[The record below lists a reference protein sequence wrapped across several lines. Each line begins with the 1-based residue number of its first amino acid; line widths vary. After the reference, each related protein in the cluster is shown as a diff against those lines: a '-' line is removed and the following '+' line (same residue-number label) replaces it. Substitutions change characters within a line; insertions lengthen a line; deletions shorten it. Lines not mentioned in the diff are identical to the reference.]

1 MFEIAELGQQLSKK
15 DYKQRVP
22 ELRTRLL
29 EAQQQLQDSNFPVLV
44 LISGVDG
51 GGKGQI
57 INLLNEWMDPRG
69 IQTHAFGLPTED
81 QRSRPEFWRYWMAL
95 PPRGQVSIFVGSWYS
110 SPIADRVS
118 RKIDNSELDERL
130 IHINNVERELTDDG
144 MLIIKCWIHMSKE
157 QQKKRLHSFQK
168 DPDSRW
174 RVTKKDIKHLKLY
187 DKFVGIAERV
197 IRETSTGHCPWLIVD
212 GFDIKHSSVTVGEH
226 ILARINTHL
235 AQREHKIT
243 TPPAPAPDTITQVQS
258 KGLLQSLDMTRSL
271 SKSEYKSKL
280 EKYQGQL
287 NLLAREARTRHMS
300 ALLVFEGWDAGGK
313 GGAIRRI
320 THALDARQYRV
331 IPIAAPTD
339 EEKAHHYLWRFWRH
353 VPRSGQF
360 TIYDRSWYG
369 RVLVERVEGF
379 ATEDEWMRAYT
390 EINDFEEEIYNADT
404 VILKYWLHIDKDE
417 QERRFKER
425 EKISYKKYKIT
436 EEDYR
441 NREQWGQYELAV
453 EEMVART
460 SSEFAPWYLVEGND
474 KRYARIKVLKLLCQ
488 ALKQRLDD
496 TK

>member
-1 MFEIAELGQQLSKK
+1 MFEIAELGQELSKK
-15 DYKQRVP
+15 EYKKQVP

-29 EAQQQLQDSNFPVLV
+29 EAQQLLQEHHLPVLV
-44 LISGVDG
+44 IISGVDG

-57 INLLNEWMDPRG
+57 INLLNTWMDPRG

-95 PPRGQVSIFVGSWYS
+95 PSRGQVGIFVGSWYS

-118 RKIDNSELDERL
+118 KKIDNSGLDERL
-130 IHINNVERELTDDG
+130 IHINNVERELSDDG
-144 MLIIKCWIHMSKE
+144 MLIIKCWVHMSKE
-157 QQKKRLHSFQK
+157 QQEKRLHSFQE
-168 DPDSRW
+168 DPDNRW
-174 RVTKKDIKHLKLY
+174 RVTKKDIEHLKLY

-226 ILARINTHL
+226 ILARINTHVARHEQTIAAVSTPAL
-235 AQREHKIT
+235 DT
-243 TPPAPAPDTITQVQS
+243 TEQAHS
-258 KGLLQSLDMTRSL
+258 KGLLQSLDMTRIL
-271 SKSEYKSKL
+271 TKSDYKTKL
-280 EKYQGQL
+280 KKYQGQL
-287 NLLAREARTRHMS
+287 NLLAREARARHMS

-353 VPRSGQF
+353 VPRAGQI

-379 ATEDEWMRAYT
+379 ATHDEWMRAYT

-404 VILKYWLHIDKDE
+404 VILKCWLHIDKDE

-441 NREQWGQYELAV
+441 NREQWEQYELAV

-460 SSEFAPWYLVEGND
+460 SSEFAPWHMIEGND
-474 KRYARIKVLKLLCQ
+474 KRYARIKILKLLCE
-488 ALKQRLDD
+488 ALKERLKDA
-496 TK
+496 K

>member
-118 RKIDNSELDERL
+118 KKIDNSALDERL

-144 MLIIKCWIHMSKE
+144 MLIIKCWIHMGKE
-157 QQKKRLHSFQK
+157 QQQKRLHSFQK

-212 GFDIKHSSVTVGEH
+212 GSDIKHSSVTVGEH

-287 NLLAREARTRHMS
+287 NLLAREARTR
-300 ALLVFEGWDAGGK
+300 
-313 GGAIRRI
+313 
-320 THALDARQYRV
+320 
-331 IPIAAPTD
+331 
-339 EEKAHHYLWRFWRH
+339 
-353 VPRSGQF
+353 
-360 TIYDRSWYG
+360 
-369 RVLVERVEGF
+369 
-379 ATEDEWMRAYT
+379 
-390 EINDFEEEIYNADT
+390 
-404 VILKYWLHIDKDE
+404 
-417 QERRFKER
+417 
-425 EKISYKKYKIT
+425 
-436 EEDYR
+436 
-441 NREQWGQYELAV
+441 
-453 EEMVART
+453 
-460 SSEFAPWYLVEGND
+460 
-474 KRYARIKVLKLLCQ
+474 
-488 ALKQRLDD
+488 
-496 TK
+496 